1 MKTLDE
7 ALDYLYSFINYETD
21 ASYAYGAVFYNVERT
36 VKLLELLGN
45 PEKGMRVVHVAG
57 TKGKGSVCTLFA
69 ALLACRGVKT
79 GLFTSPHVE
88 RVNERISVDG
98 CEIEDGEFIE
108 LMDLFPPLIGRFPRE
123 NVPTTFEILTALAM
137 EHYRRRGTQFVVLE
151 TGMGGRFDSTNFC
164 DPVLS
169 VVTPVSYDH
178 TDKLGDTIE
187 QIAFEKAGIIKKG
200 KPAVV
205 GYQRYGILPVLERKA
220 TEEGSRLYRT
230 ESLCRYDLR
239 RLSSKGSLFDAVV
252 DGISLEKL
260 FLSLP
265 GRHQVENAVTVL
277 LGLKILDLLPP
288 ADAVRASLAQIRFP
302 TRLELFEGP
311 LRVRSGSGGGTRRVL
326 LDSAHNED
334 SARVLVEA
342 LREAYRYGRLFTILG
357 IVKGKDIRGIVQNL
371 APVSYEL
378 IVTEPKTH
386 KELDTERVVREAR
399 ALKPSALFIPDIRD
413 AIEHAVSVS
422 NADDLILVTGSFY
435 ATSPARS
442 YLLRAFG
449 PA

>member
-1 MKTLDE
+1 MTHGRCLEYLKSLQRFGIKLGLDNIR
-7 ALDYLYSFINYETD
+7 ALLGS
-21 ASYAYGAVFYNVERT
+21 
-36 VKLLELLGN
+36 LGN
-45 PEKGMRVVHVAG
+45 PDRRFPSALIAG
-57 TKGKGSVCTLFA
+57 TNGKGSVA
-69 ALLACRGVKT
+69 AMLARILSEHGFRT
-79 GLFTSPHVE
+79 GLYTSPHLVRVE
-88 RVNERISVDG
+88 ERIR
-98 CEIEDGEFIE
+98 
-108 LMDLFPPLIGRFPRE
+108 IGDDIIPEKDFCRALSAVRE
-123 NVPTTFEILTALAM
+123 GAERLLASGGLGHPSTFFEVLTAAALAHFA
-137 EHYRRRGTQFVVLE
+137 EEAVDFAVLE
-151 TGMGGRFDSTNFC
+151 VGMGGRFDATNA
-164 DPVLS
+164 
-169 VVTPVSYDH
+169 VTPLLAVITTVSLDH
-178 TDKLGDTIE
+178 QKYLGRTLGE
-187 QIAFEKAGIIKKG
+187 IAFEKAGIIKKG

-205 GYQRYGILPVLERKA
+205 GYQRYSILPVLERKA
-220 TEEGSRLYRT
+220 AEEGSRLYRT

-277 LGLKILDLLPP
+277 LGLKVLDLLPP
-288 ADAVRASLAQIRFP
+288 ADGVRATLTQIRFP
-302 TRLELFEGP
+302 TRLELFEGQV
-311 LRVRSGSGGGTRRVL
+311 RVRSGSGGGMRRVL

-357 IVKGKDIRGIVQNL
+357 IVKGKDVRGIVQNL
-371 APVSYEL
+371 APVSDEL

-386 KELDTERVVREAR
+386 KELDTERVVSEAR
-399 ALKPSALFIPDIRD
+399 SLKPSALFIPDIRD

-449 PA
+449 PV